1 MGHPP
6 LEFSDCYEDSPD
18 FRERLKCYELELE
31 RTSKFLKDVIKDGNS
46 VINAIKGYSVAVQ
59 KFSQTLGVF
68 QFDFIGDSL
77 TDDEMNIAESFQEFA
92 GLLQEVEDD
101 RMMLVQNA
109 CDLLIKPLEKFRKEQ
124 IGVTKER
131 RKKFEKE
138 SEKYYSQLDKHLN
151 LSAKKKETQLQEAD
165 ELLDK
170 ERRNFYESSVEYVYQ
185 IQQVQDR
192 KKFDVVEPVLAF
204 LHSILTLNNLTVEMT
219 QDFMPY
225 KQELQLSLQNT
236 RNHFE
241 STREEMEEL
250 MKRMKHPT
258 QIGKMHS
265 QPVIEGYLY
274 SQEKWALG
282 VSWVKYYCK
291 YHKDSKLF
299 VMVPAEPKPATK
311 QGPTELKLKSCFR
324 RKTESIDKRFC
335 FDIETCERNTPVT
348 LQAVSEANRKLWM
361 EAMYGKEPIYHS
373 PIHKQAEM
381 ELNEVGFKFVRKCI
395 NFVETKGLT
404 QEGVYRTVGSNI
416 QVQKLL
422 NVFFDQKCPGDV
434 DFHSSEWDIKT
445 ITSAM
450 KFYLRSLAEP
460 LMTYGLNRDLILAA
474 KSDNLDDRLG
484 AIHCLTYKLPGKNRE
499 MLSLLIQHLVNVC
512 GNSGDNLMT
521 PSNMG
526 VIFGPT
532 LMRAKEETVAA
543 MLDIKF
549 QNIVVEI
556 LIEDYTKIFC
566 SAPDES
572 SAAPPMPPPR
582 ITPRKRQPI
591 TIAKRPLRIC
601 LAVNCGQLQNTENE
615 QNGSRPEGVDFGG
628 DTPTSPTPLQ
638 RTKPIT
644 APLRLHRDTQRQAL
658 LPKPSTRQDRHSDS
672 DVAKLVAK
680 LQDGGQRPDTAA
692 TVNGETGVT
701 VNRAQSFQCRRPP
714 PRSVAVIREA
724 KSDGMIKTRS
734 LAEKP
739 AICRPPT
746 RPPDPPSRY
755 PAPHKSPAAAPSED
769 TPASYVASKAK
780 FFENASRQFGS
791 TWHAFGPLDHFD
803 QLALPKFVE
812 AGEQHCSRV
821 RLAMVMSRINH
832 LWLDG
837 LQDVEEHQ
845 LGMEGQA
852 GLGRDT
858 LDGISGALG
867 RQILLRAL

>member
-6 LEFSDCYEDSPD
+6 LEFSDCYGDSPD

-59 KFSQTLGVF
+59 KFSQTLNVF

-170 ERRNFYESSVEYVYQ
+170 ERLNFYESSVEYVYQ

-258 QIGKMHS
+258 QIGKMHG
-265 QPVIEGYLY
+265 QPTIEGYLY

-335 FDIETCERNTPVT
+335 FDIETYERNIPVT

-361 EAMYGKEPIYHS
+361 EAMDGKEPIYHS

-422 NVFFDQKCPGDV
+422 NAFFDQKCPGDV
-434 DFHSSEWDIKT
+434 DFHSSDWDIKT

-450 KFYLRSLAEP
+450 KFYLRSLTEP

-474 KSDNLDDRLG
+474 KSDSLDDRLG
-484 AIHCLTYKLPGKNRE
+484 AIHSLTYKLPEKNRE

-512 GNSGDNLMT
+512 SNSGDNLMT

-532 LMRAKEETVAA
+532 LMRAEEETVAA

-566 SAPDES
+566 SAPEES
-572 SAAPPMPPPR
+572 STAPPMPPPR

-591 TIAKRPLRIC
+591 TISKRTPRVYP
-601 LAVNCGQLQNTENE
+601 AVNYGQLQNTENGKNGSR
-615 QNGSRPEGVDFGG
+615 QNGSRPEGVDAGR

-644 APLRLHRDTQRQAL
+644 APPRLPRDPPQRQAL
-658 LPKPSTRQDRHSDS
+658 LPKPSIRQDRHSDS

-680 LQDGGQRPDTAA
+680 LPDGGQRPDTAA
-692 TVNGETGVT
+692 TANGETGVT
-701 VNRAQSFQCRRPP
+701 VNRAQSFQGRRPP
-714 PRSVAVIREA
+714 PRNVAVIREA
-724 KSDGMIKTRS
+724 ESDGVIKTRS
-734 LAEKP
+734 P
-739 AICRPPT
+739 QSAICRPPT

-755 PAPHKSPAAAPSED
+755 PAPHKSPTAAPSEE

-791 TWHAFGPLDHFD
+791 SSVSPPASTL
-803 QLALPKFVE
+803 LNVK
-812 AGEQHCSRV
+812 
-821 RLAMVMSRINH
+821 
-832 LWLDG
+832 
-837 LQDVEEHQ
+837 EEV
-845 LGMEGQA
+845 
-852 GLGRDT
+852 
-858 LDGISGALG
+858 
-867 RQILLRAL
+867 

>member
-791 TWHAFGPLDHFD
+791 SSVSPPASTL
-803 QLALPKFVE
+803 LNVK
-812 AGEQHCSRV
+812 
-821 RLAMVMSRINH
+821 
-832 LWLDG
+832 
-837 LQDVEEHQ
+837 EEN
-845 LGMEGQA
+845 L
-852 GLGRDT
+852 
-858 LDGISGALG
+858 S
-867 RQILLRAL
+867 

>member
-434 DFHSSEWDIKT
+434 DFHSSDWDIKT

-755 PAPHKSPAAAPSED
+755 PAPHKSPTAAPSED

-780 FFENASRQFGS
+780 FFENASRQFGRFTVS
-791 TWHAFGPLDHFD
+791 
-803 QLALPKFVE
+803 E
-812 AGEQHCSRV
+812 
-821 RLAMVMSRINH
+821 
-832 LWLDG
+832 
-837 LQDVEEHQ
+837 
-845 LGMEGQA
+845 
-852 GLGRDT
+852 
-858 LDGISGALG
+858 
-867 RQILLRAL
+867 

>member
-59 KFSQTLGVF
+59 KFSQTLSVF

-109 CDLLIKPLEKFRKEQ
+109 CDLLIKPLENFRKEQ

-241 STREEMEEL
+241 STREEIEEL
-250 MKRMKHPT
+250 MKRMKQQT

-265 QPVIEGYLY
+265 KPVIEGYLY

-335 FDIETCERNTPVT
+335 FDIETYERNTPVT

-381 ELNEVGFKFVRKCI
+381 QLNEVGFKFVRKCI
-395 NFVETKGLT
+395 NFVETEGLT

-434 DFHSSEWDIKT
+434 DFHSGDWDIKT

-484 AIHCLTYKLPGKNRE
+484 AIHCLTYKLPEKNRE

-572 SAAPPMPPPR
+572 STAPPMPPPR

-615 QNGSRPEGVDFGG
+615 QKGSRQNGSRPEGVDFGG

-644 APLRLHRDTQRQAL
+644 APPRLHRDTQRQAL

-680 LQDGGQRPDTAA
+680 LQDGGQRSDATA
-692 TVNGETGVT
+692 NGETGVT

-724 KSDGMIKTRS
+724 KSDGMIKPRS

-755 PAPHKSPAAAPSED
+755 PAPHKSPTAAPSED

-780 FFENASRQFGS
+780 FFENASSSSVSPPAS
-791 TWHAFGPLDHFD
+791 TL
-803 QLALPKFVE
+803 LNVK
-812 AGEQHCSRV
+812 
-821 RLAMVMSRINH
+821 
-832 LWLDG
+832 
-837 LQDVEEHQ
+837 EEN
-845 LGMEGQA
+845 L
-852 GLGRDT
+852 
-858 LDGISGALG
+858 S
-867 RQILLRAL
+867 